1 MELKFEIYE
10 LKVKEQ
16 AVAMISIFVTI
27 AIIAAFGLFMVFFS
41 SLALGYYLNGL
52 LESSFLGFVIIG
64 LIYLFICIL
73 LLIFKDK
80 LITNQLLQAF
90 FSDTLTRDEDEQN

>member
-16 AVAMISIFVTI
+16 AVAMISNFIAI
-27 AIIAAFGLFMVFFS
+27 AIIAIFGLFMIFFS

-52 LESSFLGFVIIG
+52 LESNFLGFVIIG
-64 LIYLFICIL
+64 LIYLFISIL

-90 FSDTLTRDEDEQN
+90 FSDTLTRDEDEQD

>member
-1 MELKFEIYE
+1 MELKFEIFE

-16 AVAMISIFVTI
+16 AVAMISNFIAI
-27 AIIAAFGLFMVFFS
+27 AIIATFGLFMIFFS

-52 LESSFLGFVIIG
+52 LGSNFLGFVIIG
-64 LIYLFICIL
+64 FIYLFISIL

-80 LITNQLLQAF
+80 LITNHLLQAF
-90 FSDTLTRDEDEQN
+90 FSDTLTRDEDEQD